1 MKTFILFFIGLIIF
15 SCIVNAQTNSDS
27 LKKHVV
33 KLTSYPLA
41 RNEKNIEY
49 LNKASEYIKSNFANY
64 SKRVVFQKY
73 EVEGKIYQNVLSSFG
88 PDTGKRFVVGAHY
101 DVCGEV
107 PGADDNASGIAGLLE
122 IARQLSRVN
131 ASLPFRIDLVA
142 YTLEEPPYFNTKQ
155 MGSYK
160 HALSLKENNIA
171 VIGMIN
177 LECIGYYT
185 DRPNSQHYPF
195 CGYRLLHGN
204 RANFIAIVQ
213 KNGMGN
219 WSSRM
224 RYLMK
229 QYAHGI
235 RLVSYKPIAIKKG
248 TRLSDH
254 KNYWDLDFPA
264 LMITNTAMYRNVNYH
279 QETDSYETLDYFR
292 MTKVVDMVF
301 QSLIR
306 YRE

>member
-1 MKTFILFFIGLIIF
+1 MKAILILIGIIGYANISF
-15 SCIVNAQTNSDS
+15 AQTNFDS

-33 KLTSYPLA
+33 KLTSYPMA

-49 LNKASEYIKSNFANY
+49 LNKAAEYIKANFSNY

-73 EVEGKIYQNVLSSFG
+73 EVEGKIYQNVLASFG
-88 PDTGKRFVVGAHY
+88 PDTGKRFIVGAHY

-107 PGADDNASGIAGLLE
+107 PGADDNASGVAGLLE
-122 IARQLSRVN
+122 IARQLSKFN
-131 ASLPFRIDLVA
+131 GSLPFRIDLVA
-142 YTLEEPPYFNTKQ
+142 YTLEEPPYFNTQQ

-185 DRPNSQHYPF
+185 DRPRSQHYPF
-195 CGYRLLHGN
+195 FGYRLLHGG
-204 RANFIAIVQ
+204 RANFISIVQ
-213 KNGMGN
+213 KWGMGN

-229 QYAHGI
+229 QYAQGI
-235 RLVSYKPIAIKKG
+235 RVVNYKPIAFTNATK
-248 TRLSDH
+248 LSDH
-254 KNYWDLDFPA
+254 KNYWKLGIPA
-264 LMITNTAMYRNVNYH
+264 MMITNTAMYRNHRYH
-279 QETDSYETLDYFR
+279 QETDTYETLDYFR
-292 MTKVVDMVF
+292 MAKVVDMVF